1 MNVTES
7 NLLVTTNAE
16 RKYRSHI
23 GLKVPVDPESAKAT
37 YRNDILNVSLRVKG
51 KSNKGIKISVK

>member
-1 MNVTES
+1 LNVTES

-23 GLKVPVDPESAKAT
+23 GLKVPVDPESAKAN
-37 YRNDILNVSLRVKG
+37 RNDILNVSSRVKG
-51 KSNKGIKISVK
+51 KSNKGIKISIE